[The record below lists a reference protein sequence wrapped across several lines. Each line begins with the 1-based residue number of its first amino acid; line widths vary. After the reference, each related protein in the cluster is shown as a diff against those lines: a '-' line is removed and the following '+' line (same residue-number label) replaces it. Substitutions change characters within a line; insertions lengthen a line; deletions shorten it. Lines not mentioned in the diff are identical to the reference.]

1 MYISLCYTYSTESEQ
16 REKFICEELETSR
29 GSAHTIRRTF
39 IYEDMIHLYNDP
51 RVICEHPF
59 RIKFEGEKG
68 VDTGGLTR
76 DAFSAFWEEA
86 YLRHFDGSSVL
97 APTVHAG
104 LDISL
109 LHTLG
114 RILSH
119 GYLACGYLP
128 VRIAFPTLAAI
139 LLGADVIITADIL
152 LDTFREGLTP
162 VDQSAIAL
170 AISSKAPFTQDLTS
184 KLVDIFSRV
193 DCLEMPTPSNVL
205 KLCQRTASYLY
216 IQRPCAAINEF
227 RKGIPHKYHPFW
239 SAKGVSGLYRLY
251 IALTATPS
259 KVLETLEEPITAS
272 VGEQRVFTYLQQF
285 IGHMKIEEVQ
295 KFLRFITGSS
305 VCISQSIKVTFNS
318 LSGLARRPISHTCT
332 STLELSTSYVSYL
345 DFSTEFSSVLSQEAF
360 CWKMDAM

>member
-1 MYISLCYTYSTESEQ
+1 
-16 REKFICEELETSR
+16 
-29 GSAHTIRRTF
+29 
-39 IYEDMIHLYNDP
+39 MIHLYNDP

-139 LLGADVIITADIL
+139 LLGADVPT
-152 LDTFREGLTP
+152 
-162 VDQSAIAL
+162 
-170 AISSKAPFTQDLTS
+170 SS
-184 KLVDIFSRV
+184 
-193 DCLEMPTPSNVL
+193 
-205 KLCQRTASYLY
+205 
-216 IQRPCAAINEF
+216 
-227 RKGIPHKYHPFW
+227 
-239 SAKGVSGLYRLY
+239 
-251 IALTATPS
+251 
-259 KVLETLEEPITAS
+259 
-272 VGEQRVFTYLQQF
+272 
-285 IGHMKIEEVQ
+285 
-295 KFLRFITGSS
+295 
-305 VCISQSIKVTFNS
+305 
-318 LSGLARRPISHTCT
+318 
-332 STLELSTSYVSYL
+332 
-345 DFSTEFSSVLSQEAF
+345 
-360 CWKMDAM
+360 